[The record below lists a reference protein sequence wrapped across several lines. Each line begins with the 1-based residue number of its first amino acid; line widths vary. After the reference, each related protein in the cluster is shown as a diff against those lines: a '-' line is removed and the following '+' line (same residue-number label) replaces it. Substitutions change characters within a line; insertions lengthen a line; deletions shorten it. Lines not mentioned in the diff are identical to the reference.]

1 MDKLEDGQITV
12 PNLEPETIGSVR
24 LVSGKIGKAI
34 ALPGR
39 GEHIDLGSFADT
51 CLGNVS
57 MCKYGFTVSFWIKFK
72 RLRDNSYYIASG
84 VTGFSVFSY
93 GKRLYA
99 NVQRDDRQWQTSVSG
114 IQKDIWYFV
123 EITWNDETGLKLYIN
138 QELSSAQSQSTYE
151 QGRSSPSNNFYI
163 GRANSGMSSERYAA
177 AVFDDIEV
185 FNADRELLLFLDFI
199 QRGNGL
205 ITIIFVCLF
214 VYFFYF
220 FLYFFYFIFFYFF
233 LQKKLA
239 SYLCE
244 ASV

>member
-57 MCKYGFTVSFWIKFK
+57 MCKYGFTLSFWIKFK

-93 GKRLYA
+93 GKRLYV
-99 NVQRDDRQWQTSVSG
+99 NVQRDERQWQTSVSG
-114 IQKDIWYFV
+114 IQKDVWYFV
-123 EITWNDETGLKLYIN
+123 EVTWNDESGLKLYIN

-199 QRGNGL
+199 QRGIGL
-205 ITIIFVCLF
+205 ITIVLCLFVCLF
-214 VYFFYF
+214 I
-220 FLYFFYFIFFYFF
+220 FYFIFFFLFF
-233 LQKKLA
+233 SIFSSKEVSFIFL
-239 SYLCE
+239 
-244 ASV
+244 